1 MGGNPYTGKLEMFEK
16 AEDIPATHTGPFRI
30 GELLPWKG
38 FWFEITEI
46 TPTTITL
53 TSRGSSPN
61 K

>member
-1 MGGNPYTGKLEMFEK
+1 MGGNPYTGKLEMFE
-16 AEDIPATHTGPFRI
+16 AAIPATHAGPFRI

-53 TSRGSSPN
+53 TSRGSRPN